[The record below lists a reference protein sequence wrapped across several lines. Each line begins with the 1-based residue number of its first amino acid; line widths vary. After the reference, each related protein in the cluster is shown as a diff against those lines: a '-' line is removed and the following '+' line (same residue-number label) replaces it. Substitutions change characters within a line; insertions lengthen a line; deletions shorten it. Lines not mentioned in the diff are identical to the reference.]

1 MNTFDL
7 QAPSRLAEWYVA
19 LAIGFTFAFGAF
31 VLLDRVTPHSTVAFW
46 LIWPI
51 VALYFSTSSQSIQI
65 LDCNPPILVNSTV
78 WFGVIK
84 SERQREL
91 SGLAWIRV
99 VLAGSKSAMLRIEGG
114 THTYGTTALVYL
126 PWSEANEEKAKVLSA
141 KLAEFL
147 KLEDKG
153 YPFGTRTAK
162 LDQAVTGKAIGW
174 LFLVIP
180 TLISAFLLIFMKNVS
195 DTFGLIAIIFSIFTP
210 VALLFIALGHQE
222 EKRALRKND

>member
-1 MNTFDL
+1 MDHIDPR
-7 QAPSRLAEWYVA
+7 AY
-19 LAIGFTFAFGAF
+19 
-31 VLLDRVTPHSTVAFW
+31 VLLDKNV
-46 LIWPI
+46 
-51 VALYFSTSSQSIQI
+51 
-65 LDCNPPILVNSTV
+65 
-78 WFGVIK
+78 
-84 SERQREL
+84 EL
-91 SGLAWIRV
+91 SCTIIQKAIQEDWYSQR
-99 VLAGSKSAMLRIEGG
+99 
-114 THTYGTTALVYL
+114 L
-126 PWSEANEEKAKVLSA
+126 PYIQKAKMDRF
-141 KLAEFL
+141 LALDDEFL

-195 DTFGLIAIIFSIFTP
+195 DTFELIAIIFSIFTP